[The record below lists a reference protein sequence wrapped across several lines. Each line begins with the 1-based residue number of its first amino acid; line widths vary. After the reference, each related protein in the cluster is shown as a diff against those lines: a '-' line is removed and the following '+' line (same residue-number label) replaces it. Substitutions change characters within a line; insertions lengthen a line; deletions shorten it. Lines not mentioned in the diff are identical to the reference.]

1 MNTSK
6 RMKGTIPS
14 TIKLNESKSLY
25 AQNEKKKSLIR
36 LEAKKNNIDHE
47 YNTEKKIRQINSL
60 VEITK
65 KFIKYALES
74 DNQII
79 NLNTVA
85 KHINVKKRRIYDIT
99 NVFEGN

>member
-6 RMKGTIPS
+6 RIKGTIPS

-25 AQNEKKKSLIR
+25 TQNEKKKSLIR
-36 LEAKKNNIDHE
+36 LEAKKNNIDYE

-60 VEITK
+60 DEITK

>member
-6 RMKGTIPS
+6 RMKGATPS
-14 TIKLNESKSLY
+14 TLILNESKSLY

-36 LEAKKNNIDHE
+36 LEAKKNNIDRE
-47 YNTEKKIRQINSL
+47 YNTGKKIRQINSL
-60 VEITK
+60 DEITK